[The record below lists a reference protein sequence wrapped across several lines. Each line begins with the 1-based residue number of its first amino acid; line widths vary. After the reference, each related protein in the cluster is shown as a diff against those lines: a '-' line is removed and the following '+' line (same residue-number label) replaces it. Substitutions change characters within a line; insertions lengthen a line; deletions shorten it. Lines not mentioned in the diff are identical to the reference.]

1 MHGVG
6 HSRPVPQSI
15 QTRAMNRSDHVHHD
29 PGPVLGAYLQWS
41 SRGGPGRARAE
52 QVATSDEED
61 QAESER
67 AGEEPPARRGEGD
80 QHVLHPAD
88 ATLTGGCRERVET
101 GTAKDVTLPP
111 PATYR
116 RCVSAVPTS
125 WPTRRGLREERSFV
139 SVAEEHLDDVYRY
152 LLYMTGNPHTAED
165 LAAETFERA
174 LRRWRRFDPRRAS
187 ARTWLCQLARSTA
200 LDHFR
205 AEQRRRKRDESYA
218 REIPAL
224 DEPVFGDGLSPALD
238 AAVRSLSAGERE
250 VVVLR
255 VVLELDGDTTARVL
269 GIRPTAVSTRL
280 SRALQKLEE
289 RMVSDVR
296 G

>member
-1 MHGVG
+1 M
-6 HSRPVPQSI
+6 
-15 QTRAMNRSDHVHHD
+15 
-29 PGPVLGAYLQWS
+29 
-41 SRGGPGRARAE
+41 
-52 QVATSDEED
+52 
-61 QAESER
+61 
-67 AGEEPPARRGEGD
+67 
-80 QHVLHPAD
+80 
-88 ATLTGGCRERVET
+88 
-101 GTAKDVTLPP
+101 
-111 PATYR
+111 
-116 RCVSAVPTS
+116 PTS
-125 WPTRRGLREERSFV
+125 WPIRRSVREERSFA

-152 LLYMTGNPHTAED
+152 LLYVTGNPHLAED

-174 LRRWRRFDPRRAS
+174 LRRWRRFDSRRGS

-205 AEQRRRKRDESYA
+205 TEQRRRRREDTYA
-218 REIPAL
+218 TDVAQA
-224 DEPVFGDGLSPALD
+224 DEPVFGESLSPALD

-255 VVLELDGDTTARVL
+255 VVLELDGETAARVL

>member
-1 MHGVG
+1 M
-6 HSRPVPQSI
+6 
-15 QTRAMNRSDHVHHD
+15 
-29 PGPVLGAYLQWS
+29 
-41 SRGGPGRARAE
+41 
-52 QVATSDEED
+52 
-61 QAESER
+61 
-67 AGEEPPARRGEGD
+67 
-80 QHVLHPAD
+80 
-88 ATLTGGCRERVET
+88 
-101 GTAKDVTLPP
+101 
-111 PATYR
+111 
-116 RCVSAVPTS
+116 PTS
-125 WPTRRGLREERSFV
+125 WPTGRRTVREERSFA
-139 SVAEEHLDDVYRY
+139 SVAEAHLDDVYRY
-152 LLYMTGNPHTAED
+152 LLYVTGNPHIAED
-165 LAAETFERA
+165 LAAATFERA

-205 AEQRRRKRDESYA
+205 AETRRQRRDDTYA
-218 REIPAL
+218 SEVPQT

-238 AAVRSLSAGERE
+238 AAVRSLSAAERE

-255 VVLELDGDTTARVL
+255 VVLELDGQTTARVL